1 MEFGTK
7 IVKVI
12 LESHVERVG
21 QICTDCLGGGR
32 MVMAK
37 SLFTIVLAVWG
48 GKLRGE
54 FTNLC
59 RFFWNLL
66 RISVRRRTL
75 NVELVLAL
83 RALLRGTLASETHT
97 HGKKKHTEKKK
108 TQAQYQAHRHSVKS
122 GSGHAL
128 GTALGAANRGN
139 PASVFGNFPI

>member
-37 SLFTIVLAVWG
+37 SLFTIVLAV

-97 HGKKKHTEKKK
+97 HGKKNTQKKK
-108 TQAQYQAHRHSVKS
+108 DPSAVPSAPSLRKIREWPCAWYCAWSCK
-122 GSGHAL
+122 
-128 GTALGAANRGN
+128 
-139 PASVFGNFPI
+139 

>member
-37 SLFTIVLAVWG
+37 SLFTIVLAV

-59 RFFWNLL
+59 RFFLEFGRVWHRFPLNFYAW
-66 RISVRRRTL
+66 RRTL
-75 NVELVLAL
+75 
-83 RALLRGTLASETHT
+83 
-97 HGKKKHTEKKK
+97 
-108 TQAQYQAHRHSVKS
+108 
-122 GSGHAL
+122 
-128 GTALGAANRGN
+128 
-139 PASVFGNFPI
+139 

>member
-21 QICTDCLGGGR
+21 QICTEMLRGGR

-75 NVELVLAL
+75 
-83 RALLRGTLASETHT
+83 
-97 HGKKKHTEKKK
+97 
-108 TQAQYQAHRHSVKS
+108 
-122 GSGHAL
+122 
-128 GTALGAANRGN
+128 
-139 PASVFGNFPI
+139 